1 MLQCWRSQ
9 QLPTQA
15 QMWTLALGGRCAWAH
30 PPPTSR
36 RSPSGSAEPE
46 SAIDRVRA
54 CMMGYSVGR
63 GVASDSPVVD
73 YFAFVLENLA
83 NSALHR
89 VSGRSGDAG
98 GPQTRRFC
106 SNEEPIVERS
116 SCCTTALLRRLNLPL
131 KRSWHVARHDAS
143 KLHIIPDIVLQKFG
157 AEKLGCIFLYFR
169 WPRRPETALPNNH
182 TASAELLHPALQAN
196 AEGSSRRCIEG
207 PRGHHCLPL
216 LAGDSGRHLH
226 ALPMLRTLAAAIEL
240 LSARIIKHIHG
251 SGSSHAASLGKQ
263 S

>member
-46 SAIDRVRA
+46 SAIDRGRA

-63 GVASDSPVVD
+63 GVACCGLLQ

-98 GPQTRRFC
+98 GPQTRRFGTI
-106 SNEEPIVERS
+106 EEPIVERS
-116 SCCTTALLRRLNLPL
+116 SMT
-131 KRSWHVARHDAS
+131 
-143 KLHIIPDIVLQKFG
+143 
-157 AEKLGCIFLYFR
+157 
-169 WPRRPETALPNNH
+169 
-182 TASAELLHPALQAN
+182 
-196 AEGSSRRCIEG
+196 
-207 PRGHHCLPL
+207 
-216 LAGDSGRHLH
+216 
-226 ALPMLRTLAAAIEL
+226 
-240 LSARIIKHIHG
+240 
-251 SGSSHAASLGKQ
+251 
-263 S
+263 